1 MVRLRQRVAGV
12 VSPLRGD
19 GRGWALSAIACGWL
33 FILGTRI
40 TVPVLLPGI
49 KATFDIDNTTAG
61 FVVTVVWG
69 AYALSQF
76 PAGLLT
82 ERVGDRRVLL
92 ASLAVVTASVGGLGL
107 APSFLPFLLVAALLG
122 VGNGLFGPTR
132 GTILS
137 ALYPDNAST
146 AIGATL
152 AVGSLGAAGLPA
164 LAGVLLGRYGWRLTI
179 AAAVP
184 ALALTTALAWRTVP
198 LTNAVGGSESPLG
211 RLRGIS
217 AAVRRRPV
225 VLGVGGKTLRV
236 FVFQGFTAFLP
247 TYLIA
252 TKGADELAASVV
264 LSAMFVSGALTQAGS
279 GHLVSRYGTR
289 AVLVAFSVV
298 SAASVLALPFLAG
311 VPAAAAVVVVA
322 GVQLGIAPVT
332 NTYVIDALPEENRN
346 GAWGL
351 LRTVYFLVAATGSV
365 FVGALADAGLFDGA
379 FWILGGLLVVVACV
393 FAFLPLLSDG

>member
-49 KATFDIDNTTAG
+49 KATFGIDNTTAG

>member
-49 KATFDIDNTTAG
+49 KATFGIDNTTAG

-289 AVLVAFSVV
+289 AVLVALSAV

-311 VPAAAAVVVVA
+311 IPAAAAVVVVA

-332 NTYVIDALPEENRN
+332 NTYVIDVLPEENRN

-379 FWILGGLLVVVACV
+379 FWILGGLLAVVACV
-393 FAFLPLLSDG
+393 FAFLPPLSDG

>member
-49 KATFDIDNTTAG
+49 KATFGIDNTTAG

-379 FWILGGLLVVVACV
+379 FWTLGGLLVVVACV

>member
-49 KATFDIDNTTAG
+49 KATFGIDNTTAG

-217 AAVRRRPV
+217 AAVRRRSV

-289 AVLVAFSVV
+289 AVLVALSVV

>member
-49 KATFDIDNTTAG
+49 KATFGIDNTTAG

-92 ASLAVVTASVGGLGL
+92 ASLAVVTVSVGGLGL

-152 AVGSLGAAGLPA
+152 AVGSLGAAGLPV

-184 ALALTTALAWRTVP
+184 ALALTTALAWRTIP
-198 LTNAVGGSESPLG
+198 LTNAVGASESPLG

-289 AVLVAFSVV
+289 AVLVALSAV

-351 LRTVYFLVAATGSV
+351 LRTAYFLVAATGSV

-393 FAFLPLLSDG
+393 FAFLPPLSDG

>member
-1 MVRLRQRVAGV
+1 MVRLRQRVTGV
-12 VSPLRGD
+12 VSPLRGG
-19 GRGWALSAIACGWL
+19 GRGWALTAIACGWL

-40 TVPVLLPGI
+40 TIPVLLPGI

-92 ASLAVVTASVGGLGL
+92 ASLAVVTVSVGGLGL

-137 ALYPDNAST
+137 ALYPDNASA

-152 AVGSLGAAGLPA
+152 AVGSLGAAGLPV
-164 LAGVLLGRYGWRLTI
+164 LAGMLLGQYGWRLTI

-184 ALALTTALAWRTVP
+184 ALALTTALAWRTIP
-198 LTNAVGGSESPLG
+198 LTNAVGGSDSPLG

-279 GHLVSRYGTR
+279 GYVVSRYGTR
-289 AVLVAFSVV
+289 AVLVALSAV
-298 SAASVLALPFLAG
+298 SAAAVLALPFLPG
-311 VPAAAAVVVVA
+311 VPAAAAVVVVS
-322 GVQLGIAPVT
+322 GVQLGISPVT
-332 NTYVIDALPEENRN
+332 NTYIIDALPEENRN

-365 FVGALADAGLFDGA
+365 FVGALADAGFFDGA

-393 FAFLPLLSDG
+393 FAFLPPLSDG